1 MSVPFWEYNLYYAN
15 FFTSSGMFVT
25 AIEQVD
31 QFTRPI
37 HFIVRY
43 YGGADI
49 VPGTATLFFV
59 NELGC
64 AITCKHVAEQL
75 LQADALYSSHLKF
88 KSELRNLSRDR
99 NFDSKKKAL
108 EEKYKV
114 TEDTVIRVR
123 SNFIN
128 SVTGFKSFTIHNH
141 PTQDLA
147 IIEFND
153 FDARHY
159 RSHAYFL
166 RDGRKVR
173 QGKYLCRLGYP
184 FPEFTNYRLNPQ
196 LDDIEWTNEGRINT
210 PSFPIDGIV
219 TRHLVDAKNSTTGI
233 EMSTPGLRG
242 QSGGPL
248 FDREGVIY
256 GMQSATR
263 HLHLGFDQTNR
274 EVVTDGLRKRVS
286 NYPFLNVGQCVHVDV
301 IKDFLREKKI
311 KFYEADGE
319 TI

>member
-1 MSVPFWEYNLYYAN
+1 
-15 FFTSSGMFVT
+15 MFVG
-25 AIEQVD
+25 AIEKVD

-43 YGGADI
+43 YGGSDI

-59 NELGC
+59 NESGC

-75 LQADALYSSHLKF
+75 LQAESLYAHYLRF
-88 KSELRNLSRDR
+88 RSELRRLPRDR
-99 NFDSKKKAL
+99 NFETQRKKL
-108 EEKYKV
+108 EEAHRISD
-114 TEDTVIRVR
+114 ETVIRVR
-123 SNFIN
+123 SNFVN
-128 SVTGFKSFTIHNH
+128 SVSGFKSFTVHNH
-141 PTQDLA
+141 PTQDLS
-147 IIEFND
+147 IIEFNKYE
-153 FDARHY
+153 ARHY
-159 RSHAYFL
+159 QGYALFL
-166 RDGRKVR
+166 KDGKKVK

-196 LDDIEWTNEGRINT
+196 LDDIEWTEEGRVNT

-219 TRHLVDAKNSTTGI
+219 TRHLVDGRGITGI

-248 FDREGVIY
+248 FDRHGVIY

-263 HLHLGFDQTNR
+263 HLHLGFDQINR
-274 EVVTDGLRKRVS
+274 EVVTDGLRRRVS

-301 IKDFLREKKI
+301 IKDFLHEKGI
-311 KFYEADGE
+311 RFYEAEGE
-319 TI
+319 SVDE